1 MELVLIGFMGSGKTT
16 VSQLLAQKLQKQV
29 VDLDQEIIRQEGK
42 TINEIFALDGEE
54 HFREVEHQLLVA
66 TAAQTK
72 TDILATGGGTPMRAD
87 NAQFLKQQA
96 APVILLTASPQVTWS
111 RLHGDEQRPLAR
123 QLNVTEL
130 AALKAKRAG
139 RYTDCA
145 DFEVITD
152 NLTPTEVVA
161 KIETFLATWS
171 N

>member
-16 VSQLLAQKLQKQV
+16 VSQLLAQKLQKRV

-42 TINEIFALDGEE
+42 SINEIFAVDGEA
-54 HFREVEHQLLVA
+54 HFREVEHQLLVT
-66 TAAQTK
+66 TASQTE
-72 TDILATGGGTPMRAD
+72 TEILATGGGTPLRDD
-87 NAQFLKQQA
+87 NARFLKQHH
-96 APVILLTASPQVTWS
+96 APVILLSASPAVTWT
-111 RLHGDEQRPLAR
+111 RLHGNQDRPLAK

-152 NLTPTEVVA
+152 NLTPAEVVT